1 MSIIGNSLS
10 GMGGLFPK
18 AAQNYQRDQW
28 YRMPMHEK
36 EQAFHNMSDRQQ
48 EAHLKL
54 MEMYQPTQ
62 PRKKSASELEREAAE
77 KELNEF
83 LNED

>member
-1 MSIIGNSLS
+1 
-10 GMGGLFPK
+10 
-18 AAQNYQRDQW
+18 
-28 YRMPMHEK
+28 MHEK